1 MSQLAGTD
9 KHPAALMMPTE
20 GWTTGQSEA
29 TNSQEPLFLTLG
41 APWRALLAEL
51 DDGALSGL

>member
-20 GWTTGQSEA
+20 GWTL
-29 TNSQEPLFLTLG
+29 EPLLLTLG

-51 DDGALSGL
+51 DNGALSGL